1 MVGGTHPVAAVLR
14 ERHVAGSR
22 PGARADEHRVALVL
36 EGGGMR
42 GVVSA
47 GMTAALERLGLTPC
61 FDLVVGASAGAING
75 AAFLAGAAERSAAA
89 YWGPLASRSFVS
101 PLKVIRRKP
110 VIDVKQ
116 ILDLAAG
123 LDAAGHE
130 KVLRSAA
137 QLLCVAV
144 DVETAETTT
153 LSGMGTREELWA
165 ALLASSRMP
174 WAGGE
179 PVEIGGRRY
188 LDGGMASP
196 IPVREALAAGATHV
210 LALQTRPF
218 DVPRRS
224 AIRAADWFIERHLGR
239 LNPALVP
246 LYRRRVAEYEVLVED
261 IGRRSAEASVAP
273 PHVLGIRPAA
283 GTPCVGQLERRSAVL
298 AAAASDAERLVE
310 AALSTGS
317 WLRVSPAA

>member
-1 MVGGTHPVAAVLR
+1 MAEGKHPVAAVLR
-14 ERHVAGSR
+14 ERRLSGSR
-22 PGARADEHRVALVL
+22 PGARRDPHRVALVL
-36 EGGGMR
+36 VGGGMR

-47 GMTAALERLGLTPC
+47 GMTAALERLELTPC

-75 AAFLAGAAERSAAA
+75 AAFLAGAAQRGAAA

-101 PLKVIRRKP
+101 PMKVVRRKP

-130 KVLRSAA
+130 RVIASGAELH
-137 QLLCVAV
+137 CVAV
-144 DVETAETTT
+144 DVDTARTDT
-153 LSGMGTREELWA
+153 LSGMRSQDELWR

-179 PVEIGGRRY
+179 PVEVRGRRY

-196 IPVREALAAGATHV
+196 IPVREALGAGATHV

-218 DVPRRS
+218 GVPRRS
-224 AIRAADWFIERHLGR
+224 AIRVADWFIERHLGR
-239 LNPALVP
+239 LNPDLVAM
-246 LYRRRVAEYEVLVED
+246 YRRRVADYEVLVDD
-261 IGRRSAEASVAP
+261 IGRRSARGDGPP

-283 GTPCVGQLERRSAVL
+283 GTPCVGQLERRSGVL
-298 AAAASDAERLVE
+298 AEAAADAERLVE
-310 AALSTGS
+310 TALSTGS
-317 WLRVSPAA
+317 WLRAAPAA

>member
-1 MVGGTHPVAAVLR
+1 M
-14 ERHVAGSR
+14 
-22 PGARADEHRVALVL
+22 
-36 EGGGMR
+36 
-42 GVVSA
+42 
-47 GMTAALERLGLTPC
+47 
-61 FDLVVGASAGAING
+61 
-75 AAFLAGAAERSAAA
+75 
-89 YWGPLASRSFVS
+89 
-101 PLKVIRRKP
+101 IRRKP

-137 QLLCVAV
+137 QLHCVAV
-144 DVETAETTT
+144 DVETAETDHA
-153 LSGMGTREELWA
+153 LGHAHAGGAVGGAAGLLADAVGRRGAGGDRRA
-165 ALLASSRMP
+165 ALPRRRDGLADPR
-174 WAGGE
+174 A
-179 PVEIGGRRY
+179 
-188 LDGGMASP
+188 
-196 IPVREALAAGATHV
+196 EALAAGATHV

-218 DVPRRS
+218 GVPRRS

-239 LNPALVP
+239 LNPALVDALP
-246 LYRRRVAEYEVLVED
+246 RRVAEYEELVED

-298 AAAASDAERLVE
+298 AAAAADAERLVE

-317 WLRVSPAA
+317 WLRVTRGVTPGNVRAERHSLVGDSSMPSQKRRSTSFSGVSAAPPRPR

>member
-1 MVGGTHPVAAVLR
+1 MAEATHPVAAVLR
-14 ERHVAGSR
+14 ERRLAGSR
-22 PGARADEHRVALVL
+22 PGARRDPHRVALVL

-47 GMTAALERLGLTPC
+47 GMTAALERLALTPC
-61 FDLVVGASAGAING
+61 FDVVVGASAGAING
-75 AAFLAGAAERSAAA
+75 AAFLAGAAQRGAAA

-101 PLKVIRRKP
+101 PMKVVRRKP

-130 KVLRSAA
+130 RVISSGAELH
-137 QLLCVAV
+137 CVAV
-144 DVETAETTT
+144 DVETARTDT
-153 LSGMGTREELWA
+153 LSGMRTREELWT

-179 PVEIGGRRY
+179 PVTIGGRRY

-196 IPVREALAAGATHV
+196 IPVQEALDAGATHV
-210 LALQTRPF
+210 LALQTRPWG
-218 DVPRRS
+218 VPRRS
-224 AIRAADWFIERHLGR
+224 AIRIADWFIERHLGR
-239 LNPALVP
+239 LNPELVAM
-246 LYRRRVAEYEVLVED
+246 YRRRVAEYEVLVED
-261 IGRRSAEASVAP
+261 IGRRSARGDGAP

-283 GTPCVGQLERRSAVL
+283 GTPCVGQLERRSPVL
-298 AAAASDAERLVE
+298 AEAAADAERLVE
-310 AALSTGS
+310 TALSTGT
-317 WLRVSPAA
+317 WLRAAPAA

>member
-1 MVGGTHPVAAVLR
+1 MAEGTHPVAAVLR
-14 ERHVAGSR
+14 ERRLSGSR
-22 PGARADEHRVALVL
+22 PGARRDPHRVALVL

-47 GMTAALERLGLTPC
+47 GMTAALERLELTPC

-75 AAFLAGAAERSAAA
+75 AAFLAGAAQRGAAA

-101 PLKVIRRKP
+101 PMKVVRRKP

-130 KVLRSAA
+130 RVIASGAELH
-137 QLLCVAV
+137 CVAV
-144 DVETAETTT
+144 DVETARTDT
-153 LSGMGTREELWA
+153 LSGMRSQDELWR

-179 PVEIGGRRY
+179 PVEVRGRRY

-196 IPVREALAAGATHV
+196 IPVQEALDAGATHV

-218 DVPRRS
+218 GVPRRS
-224 AIRAADWFIERHLGR
+224 AIRVADWFIERHLGR
-239 LNPALVP
+239 LNPDLVAM
-246 LYRRRVAEYEVLVED
+246 YRRRVADYEVLVD
-261 IGRRSAEASVAP
+261 DLGRRSARGDGPP

-298 AAAASDAERLVE
+298 AEAAADAERLVE
-310 AALSTGS
+310 TALSTGS
-317 WLRVSPAA
+317 WLRAAPAA

>member
-1 MVGGTHPVAAVLR
+1 MPGGTHPVAAVLR
-14 ERHVAGSR
+14 ERHRAGSR
-22 PGARADEHRVALVL
+22 PGAREEGHCVALVL

-47 GMTAALERLGLTPC
+47 GMTAALERLGLTAC

-101 PLKVIRRKP
+101 PMKVIRRKP

-130 KVLRSAA
+130 KVLRSGAE
-137 QLLCVAV
+137 LHCVAV

-153 LSGMGTREELWA
+153 LSGMATQDELWA

-179 PVEIGGRRY
+179 PVTIGGRRY
-188 LDGGMASP
+188 LDGGMAAP

-218 DVPRRS
+218 GVPRRS
-224 AIRAADWFIERHLGR
+224 AVRAADWFIERHLRR
-239 LNPALVP
+239 LNPALVA
-246 LYRRRVAEYEVLVED
+246 LYRRRVADYEVLVED
-261 IGRRSAEASVAP
+261 IGRRSAEASEHP

-298 AAAASDAERLVE
+298 ARAAGDAERLVE
-310 AALSTGS
+310 AALGTGS
-317 WLRVSPAA
+317 WLRVTPA